1 MQRNTSLFHRFAA
14 GHLGT
19 AYTSGNLDLD
29 TFGAHTHRR
38 CDSGFHGAAERYAAL
53 QLAGDV
59 LSHDHGVNLRTLH
72 FEDIDLD
79 LLTGEFLQLLLE
91 FIDLLAALADDDT
104 RTGGRNRNRHQFQRA
119 LDDDLRDAC
128 LGQTDIQVFADLG
141 VLDELVGEILATEPV
156 GIPTADDTKTI
167 CYRIY
172 FLSHL
177 ITSFLRLPFCQLRS
191 SRDSSACGCG
201 VRDPAEQ
208 PEYASA
214 CDRHRRRS
222 P

>member
-104 RTGGRNRNRHQFQRA
+104 GAGRRDRDRNKLQRA
-119 LDDDLRDAC
+119 LDDDLRDAR
-128 LGQTDIQVFADLG
+128 LRQTDIQILADLG
-141 VLDELVGEILATEPV
+141 VFDQ
-156 GIPTADDTKTI
+156 
-167 CYRIY
+167 
-172 FLSHL
+172 FL
-177 ITSFLRLPFCQLRS
+177 
-191 SRDSSACGCG
+191 
-201 VRDPAEQ
+201 
-208 PEYASA
+208 
-214 CDRHRRRS
+214 
-222 P
+222 

>member
-104 RTGGRNRNRHQFQRA
+104 GAGRRDRDRNLASSTNFSEKSLPPNQLESQPRMMPR
-119 LDDDLRDAC
+119 R
-128 LGQTDIQVFADLG
+128 FAIGL
-141 VLDELVGEILATEPV
+141 T
-156 GIPTADDTKTI
+156 
-167 CYRIY
+167 
-172 FLSHL
+172 
-177 ITSFLRLPFCQLRS
+177 FC
-191 SRDSSACGCG
+191 
-201 VRDPAEQ
+201 PI
-208 PEYASA
+208 
-214 CDRHRRRS
+214 
-222 P
+222 